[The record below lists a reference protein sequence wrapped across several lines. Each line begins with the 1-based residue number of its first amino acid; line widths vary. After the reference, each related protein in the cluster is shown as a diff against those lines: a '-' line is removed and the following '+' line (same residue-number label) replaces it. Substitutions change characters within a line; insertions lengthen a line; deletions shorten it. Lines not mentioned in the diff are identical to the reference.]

1 MYMYVL
7 FACVSAHQK
16 NAWDPMDYS
25 YRWLLAAKWVL
36 RIELSASE
44 DEPMLLSP
52 EPSIQAHFVNSF
64 TV

>member
-36 RIELSASE
+36 RIELSASGRWANALISWAIY
-44 DEPMLLSP
+44 PGPLCK
-52 EPSIQAHFVNSF
+52 
-64 TV
+64 